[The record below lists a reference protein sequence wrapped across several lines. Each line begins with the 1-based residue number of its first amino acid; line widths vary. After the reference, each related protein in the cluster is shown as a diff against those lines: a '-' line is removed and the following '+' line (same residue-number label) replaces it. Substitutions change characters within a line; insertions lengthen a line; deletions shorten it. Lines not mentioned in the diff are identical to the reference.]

1 MIIIAQ
7 MNEKEKR
14 KFLFPGKTSTNLL
27 MRPWYHDSIRQP
39 MLHPQAIEA
48 SVANKKGVFY
58 L

>member
-1 MIIIAQ
+1 